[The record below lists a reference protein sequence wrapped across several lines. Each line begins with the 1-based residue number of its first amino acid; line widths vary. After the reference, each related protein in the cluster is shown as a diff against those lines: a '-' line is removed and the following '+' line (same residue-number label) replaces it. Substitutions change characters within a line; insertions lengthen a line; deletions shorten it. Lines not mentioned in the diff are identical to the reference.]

1 MVETVQTVRFLISG
15 IVLHESVPGHLFLN
29 GRFARSAVTD
39 SRRRRTQRHP
49 SIVVE
54 LLGLLLLLH
63 FSYGRRDASGLCI
76 VVQQIHLRFNS
87 NEMVKSRDFNLS
99 YLSYFFLI
107 TVSAPKRWVHF
118 SIRTATRAGTC
129 LEAVA
134 SALSARAELSAD
146 DEPDEAAGR
155 AVNCGA
161 QSKLGP
167 TQTARF
173 DADIILC
180 EELAV
185 MCTSTHKKW
194 RSSVTL
200 ALGNRSHN
208 LKKKREVI
216 ASSMIYL

>member
-1 MVETVQTVRFLISG
+1 MAGETPAVGALSFSKFNCNSIQIQT
-15 IVLHESVPGHLFLN
+15 
-29 GRFARSAVTD
+29 
-39 SRRRRTQRHP
+39 
-49 SIVVE
+49 
-54 LLGLLLLLH
+54 
-63 FSYGRRDASGLCI
+63 
-76 VVQQIHLRFNS
+76 
-87 NEMVKSRDFNLS
+87 VKSRDFNIIIII
-99 YLSYFFLI
+99 FFFFFFI
-107 TVSAPKRWVHF
+107 TVSAPKRWVHL

-134 SALSARAELSAD
+134 SALSARAELRAD
-146 DEPDEAAGR
+146 DELDDATGR

-185 MCTSTHKKW
+185 MCTSTHRKW

-208 LKKKREVI
+208 LNRKKNTHLLHHLR
-216 ASSMIYL
+216 